1 VRTARE
7 HGVGLIRCRA
17 SNPAGSQRD
26 HFVGG
31 FDTGQIGAVRR
42 REIVR
47 RARLSSKKHSS
58 IHRRSERGTRIRMAR
73 KRVRIGSSRKRIAP
87 PPGFVERE
95 QAGANAAAEEFDKLS
110 DGEIEKSAGS
120 RGLELVRQPPAEKSF
135 DERPAER
142 TQMIAT
148 GRGLPGGKSRVVP

>member
-1 VRTARE
+1 M
-7 HGVGLIRCRA
+7 
-17 SNPAGSQRD
+17 SQPD

-42 REIVR
+42 REIVP
-47 RARLSSKKHSS
+47 RARLSGKKDST
-58 IHRRSERGTRIRMAR
+58 IQRRGERGTCVRMAG

-87 PPGFVERE
+87 PAGFDERA

-120 RGLELVRQPPAEKSF
+120 RGLELVRQPPAEKSL

-142 TQMIAT
+142 TQILAA
-148 GRGLPGGKSRVVP
+148 GRGPV